1 MNIYLT
7 IFGKPRYLG
16 LMKMKDDYVPNHNKH
31 IMLKT
36 SRGYEMGIMGGL
48 LNHEQ
53 EERYRKDATHYEDA
67 TEEILQDVEF
77 IREADMYDMEDYYLC
92 KHEEEEVL
100 FKSRL
105 ILSEHKIPIKLVD
118 VEYMLDRKKL
128 YFYFTAEQRVDFRAY
143 VRDLAHE
150 FRTRIEMRQVGF
162 RDEAR
167 IVQGLGSCGRPCCCS
182 YWLRGFSPISIKIV
196 KEQRSALNP
205 TKISGL
211 CGRLM
216 CCMSYEKEIYS
227 EMWAKLPGPG
237 TKIRTEQGNYV
248 LESLDVGHEH
258 VNIRFPSGRLI
269 PVKISEFNDFKET
282 VLKGE
287 EWGEDKEL
295 AAKKKAA
302 QERIE
307 RIERAKQARRKMKV
321 NARPLKPTAEKSD
334 SSPKAKPKAK
344 VKKQKQNQ
352 NQNQNQNREGQ
363 SKRRKPKAKSKQG
376 LKQEAQQGLKQ
387 EAKQEIKKEG

>member
-1 MNIYLT
+1 MNTYLT

-16 LMKMKDDYVPNHNKH
+16 LMRINDEEFSHHNRW
-31 IMLKT
+31 IVLKT
-36 SRGYEMGIMGGL
+36 SRGYEMGLMGGML
-48 LNHEQ
+48 TQEQ
-53 EERYRKDATHYEDA
+53 EARYRTETSNYEET
-67 TEEILQDVEF
+67 TEAMLQDVEF
-77 IREADMYDMEDYYLC
+77 LREADINDIESYYEC
-92 KHEEEEVL
+92 RRKEEEALLRAREL
-100 FKSRL
+100 L
-105 ILSEHKIPIKLVD
+105 PEHDVMMKLVD

-143 VRDLAHE
+143 VRELAHE
-150 FRTRIEMRQVGF
+150 FKTRIEMRQIGI

-167 IVQGLGSCGRPCCCS
+167 IVRGIASCGRPCCCS
-182 YWLRGFSPISIKIV
+182 YWLRGFAPISIKIV

-216 CCMSYEKEIYS
+216 CCMSYEQEIYS

-237 TKIRTEQGNYV
+237 TKIKTEQGSYT
-248 LESLDVGHEH
+248 LESLDVGREH
-258 VNIRFPSGRLI
+258 VNIRFPSGRLV
-269 PVKISEFNDFKET
+269 PVLISEFPDFKET

-307 RIERAKQARRKMKV
+307 RLERAKQARRKIKV
-321 NARPLKPTAEKSD
+321 NAKPLKPSPAKSD
-334 SSPKAKPKAK
+334 SSSKSKPKAK
-344 VKKQKQNQ
+344 KQNQ
-352 NQNQNQNREGQ
+352 NQNQQNQNRTVNREGQ
-363 SKRRKPKAKSKQG
+363 SKRRKRASKS
-376 LKQEAQQGLKQ
+376 
-387 EAKQEIKKEG
+387 